1 MQTQTKSGIMRFL
14 GKIIDKKATTRAVI
28 TSTKEQALSI
38 LDTAPHMIII
48 DQSNILESFKKAII
62 YKEAFAKDVILLGK
76 WSRIIVSH
84 TTTLDSIIKQ
94 HFEMQVDEYDQFI
107 NRLSDQYAL
116 LPSIEEITEQYT
128 LPTGS
133 VSLTNGIYYAEA
145 ESDKEI
151 EAMLQDLI
159 HLSIHNSRCSVMIS
173 CNGYIIDIADFVERH
188 DADVDLV
195 YRSIIDGYMLQLL
208 AQQRNIHN

>member
-1 MQTQTKSGIMRFL
+1 
-14 GKIIDKKATTRAVI
+14 
-28 TSTKEQALSI
+28 
-38 LDTAPHMIII
+38 
-48 DQSNILESFKKAII
+48 
-62 YKEAFAKDVILLGK
+62 
-76 WSRIIVSH
+76 
-84 TTTLDSIIKQ
+84 
-94 HFEMQVDEYDQFI
+94 MQVDEYDQFI